1 MPDLKVTIGGR
12 NFKVAC
18 DPGEE
23 LDVKESAKL
32 LDFEA
37 ELIQSK
43 LGRLPEDKMLLLSAL
58 LLGDKFRT
66 VNSKFK
72 ALEEMRT
79 EHKADNSGGPSSHEN
94 AQNVVESGD
103 ERYVASLEKISNMLD
118 TLVKLQD
125 LKGSSDEGESNFT
138 EERDNAA
145 SQKSFI

>member
-23 LDVKESAKL
+23 LDVQESAKL

-66 VNSKFK
+66 INSKLT
-72 ALEEMRT
+72 ALKEMRS
-79 EHKADNSGGPSSHEN
+79 EHKDDNSGGPSRNEN
-94 AQNVVESGD
+94 SQNVVESGD
-103 ERYVASLEKISNMLD
+103 DRYVASLRK
-118 TLVKLQD
+118 
-125 LKGSSDEGESNFT
+125 
-138 EERDNAA
+138 
-145 SQKSFI
+145 SQTC